1 MKLHPKLSAFLKL
14 SLYFARREIKN
25 RIAGTILG
33 PITALIQPL
42 LMVLIFIFLFSI
54 VFKVKL
60 GKGESSYTLF
70 MISGFIPWAQ
80 FQESLIKAAVSVVEN
95 RDAIKKISF
104 PIFSVVVGN
113 VLAIYLIYLVPFAML
128 VGYCLLK
135 ALITAH
141 IPFWKA
147 FFLSFFVLLCY
158 VCQFA
163 VSIGMGAVLSALTV
177 YLRDLVQFLSVALQV
192 WFYATPV
199 IYTLDMVP
207 DKYRLVMKLNLWTW
221 LLEAYRETLLAY
233 SYPDTVLLITILATS
248 FATMICG
255 YMIFK
260 YLKRGFADVL

>member
-25 RIAGTILG
+25 RKAGTILG
-33 PITALIQPL
+33 PIAALIQPL

-70 MISGFIPWAQ
+70 MVSGFIPWAQ

-128 VGYCLLK
+128 VEYCLLK

-177 YLRDLVQFLSVALQV
+177 YLRDLVQFLSVVLQV

-207 DKYRLVMKLNLWTW
+207 DKYRLVIKLNLWTW
-221 LLEAYRETLLAY
+221 LLEAYRK
-233 SYPDTVLLITILATS
+233 VLLNLSVPDVKLLGILISTS
-248 FATMICG
+248 LAVLLCG
-255 YMIFK
+255 YKSFRF
-260 YLKRGFADVL
+260 LKKGFSDVL